1 MVTNTIMI
9 FLEGLKANN
18 SRDWFNENKDNYL
31 HALKNF
37 ENGLEQLISAIGFF
51 DDEVVGLKPKDA
63 IFRIYRDVRFSHDK
77 SPYKTHF
84 GAFLARGG
92 RKSPSAG
99 YYVHLESE
107 GSVLAGGIWRPESDN
122 LKKIRRAIDLYQEEF
137 LQIVSEN
144 LFKQWFGTLS
154 SDDALVR
161 VPSGF
166 SSDSPVANYLR
177 MKSFTVGHTFS
188 NREVLEPNFEERVV
202 EACQAMCRF
211 NTFLREAIEEK

>member
-1 MVTNTIMI
+1 MVPKTVMI

-31 HALKNF
+31 QALKSYDNI
-37 ENGLEQLISAIGFF
+37 LEQLISSVGLF

-84 GAFLARGG
+84 GAYLARGG

-99 YYVHLESE
+99 YYVHLEAD
-107 GSVLAGGIWRPESDN
+107 GSVLAGGIWRPESEN
-122 LKKIRRAIDLYQEEF
+122 LKKIRRAIDLYHEEF
-137 LQIVSEN
+137 LQIVSEKI
-144 LFKQWFGTLS
+144 FTKWFGKLS

-161 VPSGF
+161 VPAGF
-166 SSDSPVANYLR
+166 SNDSPVANYLR
-177 MKSFTVGHTFS
+177 MKSFTVGHTFT
-188 NREVLEPNFEERVV
+188 NRDVLEPNFEERVV
-202 EACQAMCRF
+202 EACRAMYRF
-211 NTFLREAIEEK
+211 NTFLREAIDEK